1 MKKYSAKKKRRT
13 CKKGGTT
20 PQIEVSFMNKPI
32 QQLVHGKKY
41 ALIYDFKEKTITK
54 FFSDNDSVTYIK
66 IAYKTANENPDC
78 KNVKL
83 IEYVHI

>member
-41 ALIYDFKEKTITK
+41 ALIYDYQGKTITK
-54 FFSDNDSVTYIK
+54 FFSDNESVRDINF
-66 IAYKTANENPDC
+66 AYKTANENQDC
-78 KNVKL
+78 TDAKL
-83 IEYVHI
+83 IEYVYI

>member
-41 ALIYDFKEKTITK
+41 ALIYDYQGKTITK
-54 FFSDNDSVTYIK
+54 FFSDNESVRDIN
-66 IAYKTANENPDC
+66 IAYNHAIIHDNKA
-78 KNVKL
+78 KL
-83 IEYVHI
+83 IEYEYISI